1 MRLEEMRSEE
11 MRHLLSSP
19 SDRGAD
25 SSLSLTSSVS
35 WRLAHLSTRAR
46 RSPQHKTTRRDDM
59 RDDDEARIV
68 TSSLLSRNVSPGLP
82 VGAPGLSIVINY
94 CSLSSR
100 AQSESPLSALWSITL
115 MLRPS
120 RRLGTTRLLL
130 LARSLDLNQQC
141 SVSPCLCPP
150 PLVAPF
156 ASEEHSTRNAM
167 RHDAK
172 REMRRVC

>member
-82 VGAPGLSIVINY
+82 VGAPGLSIVINS

-120 RRLGTTRLLL
+120 RRLGTTRLHPLACS
-130 LARSLDLNQQC
+130 LARFEPAVLGIAL
-141 SVSPCLCPP
+141 SVPSSSCGSVCERG
-150 PLVAPF
+150 AQH
-156 ASEEHSTRNAM
+156 AQRNAS
-167 RHDAK
+167 
-172 REMRRVC
+172 